1 MILGNRIKV
10 IIIEDEQ
17 DLLYLYSEF
26 LLMKGYSIIFTDT
39 DTTNILNEYKK
50 YKPDVIII
58 DHNLLDIKKDIEISK
73 RILNNFPN
81 TSILMI
87 SDMASFDQTNY
98 NEQFFKN
105 GRIEYLMEPIKLQIL
120 EKSIKILQNNNKY
133 LINKISKG
141 LVLWEIIIK
150 KIILS
155 FI

>member
-58 DHNLLDIKKDIEISK
+58 DYNLLDIKKDVEISK
-73 RILNNFPN
+73 KILNNFPN

-87 SDMASFDQTNY
+87 SDMASFAQTNY
-98 NEQFFKN
+98 DEQFFKN
-105 GRIEYLMEPIKLQIL
+105 KRIEYLMEPIKLQVL
-120 EKSIKILQNNNKY
+120 EKSIKILAKY
-133 LINKISKG
+133 
-141 LVLWEIIIK
+141 
-150 KIILS
+150 
-155 FI
+155 

>member
-26 LLMKGYSIIFTDT
+26 LLMRGYSIIFTDT
-39 DTTNILNEYKK
+39 DTKHILNEYKK

-58 DHNLLDIKKDIEISK
+58 DHNLIDIKKDIKIYK

-87 SDMASFDQTNY
+87 SDMASFAQINY
-98 NEQFFKN
+98 NGQFFENK
-105 GRIEYLMEPIKLQIL
+105 RIEYLMEPIKLQVL
-120 EKSIKILQNNNKY
+120 EKSIKIL
-133 LINKISKG
+133 SR
-141 LVLWEIIIK
+141 
-150 KIILS
+150 
-155 FI
+155 

>member
-1 MILGNRIKV
+1 MDLYKNNGFYLLVWITFRKLKIMIFGNRIKV

-58 DHNLLDIKKDIEISK
+58 DYNLLDIKKDVEISK
-73 RILNNFPN
+73 KILNNFPN

-87 SDMASFDQTNY
+87 SDMASFAQTNY
-98 NEQFFKN
+98 DE
-105 GRIEYLMEPIKLQIL
+105 
-120 EKSIKILQNNNKY
+120 
-133 LINKISKG
+133 
-141 LVLWEIIIK
+141 
-150 KIILS
+150 
-155 FI
+155 

>member
-26 LLMKGYSIIFTDT
+26 LLMKGYSVIFTDT
-39 DTTNILNEYKK
+39 DTKNILNEYKK

-87 SDMASFDQTNY
+87 SDMASFAPNY

-105 GRIEYLMEPIKLQIL
+105 KRIEYLMEPIKLQVL
-120 EKSIKILQNNNKY
+120 EKSIKILAR
-133 LINKISKG
+133 
-141 LVLWEIIIK
+141 
-150 KIILS
+150 
-155 FI
+155 

>member
-1 MILGNRIKV
+1 MILSNRIKV